1 MQEELSEEAQ
11 EEDPLKEEAEDPQEQ
26 SGEGAESDMS
36 EVQKGVGENENLS
49 IGIDM
54 AGYQEGIDWQRAV

>member
-26 SGEGAESDMS
+26 SGEGAESDM
-36 EVQKGVGENENLS
+36 
-49 IGIDM
+49 